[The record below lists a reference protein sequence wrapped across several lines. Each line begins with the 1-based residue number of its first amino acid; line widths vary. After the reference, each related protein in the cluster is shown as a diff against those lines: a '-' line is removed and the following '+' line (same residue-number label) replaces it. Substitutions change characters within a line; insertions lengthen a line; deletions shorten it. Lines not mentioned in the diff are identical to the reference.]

1 MNERLVPPDFV
12 DKKWMKL
19 PGSTILE
26 PLYVFLDTTQT
37 GNTGTSEAGEHAED
51 STRSV
56 FFQSEPAPEL

>member
-19 PGSTILE
+19 PGSTVLE

-37 GNTGTSEAGEHAED
+37 GSIAGDAAESAGDGT
-51 STRSV
+51 RNV